1 MIAPSPA
8 WFISARKEGAKT
20 VERVLAA
27 AEIPCELSDNI
38 QKIQWAKLLWN
49 APFCAI
55 SCLARANVKQIVE
68 SEALTNLA
76 IACMMEVHGA
86 ALTRGID
93 LRRSLFDD
101 TIAFSRGLG
110 EFKPSM
116 LQDLEARKPLEY
128 EAFNG
133 IVIRVLRQ
141 AGQTAP
147 VNQTFYALLQHLD
160 RKSREEA
167 AP

>member
-1 MIAPSPA
+1 
-8 WFISARKEGAKT
+8 
-20 VERVLAA
+20 
-27 AEIPCELSDNI
+27 
-38 QKIQWAKLLWN
+38 
-49 APFCAI
+49 
-55 SCLARANVKQIVE
+55 
-68 SEALTNLA
+68 
-76 IACMMEVHGA
+76 
-86 ALTRGID
+86 
-93 LRRSLFDD
+93 
-101 TIAFSRGLG
+101 
-110 EFKPSM
+110 M

-147 VNQTFYALLQHLD
+147 INQTFYALLQHLD

>member
-1 MIAPSPA
+1 MLVH
-8 WFISARKEGAKT
+8 T
-20 VERVLAA
+20 QLAA
-27 AEIPCELSDNI
+27 AVVGSSRTTKARSTPGS
-38 QKIQWAKLLWN
+38 AK
-49 APFCAI
+49 P
-55 SCLARANVKQIVE
+55 
-68 SEALTNLA
+68 
-76 IACMMEVHGA
+76 
-86 ALTRGID
+86 
-93 LRRSLFDD
+93 
-101 TIAFSRGLG
+101 
-110 EFKPSM
+110 M

-133 IVIRVLRQ
+133 IVIKLLRQ